1 MCLISAK
8 STSSGGVDD
17 LPAVDRLGVLAT
29 RLVADL
35 AEGHLGDLCIV
46 PVFLSV
52 SQCSS
57 VFLCSSVSSV

>member
-8 STSSGGVDD
+8 STFTTFTDDDLLKD

-35 AEGHLGDLCIV
+35 AE
-46 PVFLSV
+46 
-52 SQCSS
+52 
-57 VFLCSSVSSV
+57 